1 MLCRM
6 LSFLQLCVRAF
17 ILLRPMVCIS
27 CRQDL
32 QLVPLAEPL
41 TCVVYLEIESRMRS
55 LEAFF
60 QWLLND
66 LYIQDKDSSTKIKTA
81 LILFTIQKVGT

>member
-6 LSFLQLCVRAF
+6 LSFLQLCVRLF
-17 ILLRPMVCIS
+17 ILLRPIVCIS

-41 TCVVYLEIESRMRS
+41 TCVVYLEIESRM
-55 LEAFF
+55 
-60 QWLLND
+60 Q
-66 LYIQDKDSSTKIKTA
+66 QP
-81 LILFTIQKVGT
+81 